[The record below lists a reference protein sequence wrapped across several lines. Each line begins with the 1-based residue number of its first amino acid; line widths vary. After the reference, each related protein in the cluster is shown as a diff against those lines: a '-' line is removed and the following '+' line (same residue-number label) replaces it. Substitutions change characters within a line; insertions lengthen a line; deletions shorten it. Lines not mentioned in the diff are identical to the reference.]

1 MFITDEKP
9 MQNDRSQTPH
19 SSSSL
24 GIFNDPLSFQESQVS
39 KHDR

>member
-1 MFITDEKP
+1 MFIIDERP

-24 GIFNDPLSFQESQVS
+24 GVFNESLSFQESQVS
-39 KHDR
+39 KCDR